1 MTSLS
6 TQIIKDFWEKLLLTC
21 VLVHYQARFR
31 FVLIRMVV
39 PWLMP
44 EFCVKLERLQSILVF
59 IFRLG
64 AVSEHYPRFGS
75 QNRQQL
81 HVTKSVDL
89 WDNLRCKYF
98 TPTVPHYAI
107 NSTFCHKKL
116 NFWSFLGQ
124 FWWNFAHFW
133 SFFGFGSKR

>member
-1 MTSLS
+1 
-6 TQIIKDFWEKLLLTC
+6 
-21 VLVHYQARFR
+21 
-31 FVLIRMVV
+31 
-39 PWLMP
+39 MP
-44 EFCVKLERLQSILVF
+44 EFCVKLEQLQCILVF

-89 WDNLRCKYF
+89 WDNLRGKYL
-98 TPTVPHYAI
+98 TPTVPHCAI

-116 NFWSFLGQ
+116 NFLELFGSILVKFCSFLVI
-124 FWWNFAHFW
+124 FWFWIKTLSEKSFKNSKKGLFAK
-133 SFFGFGSKR
+133 SLVGC